1 MGLFANAI
9 GYLHDRGILHRRVTA
24 LASAI
29 APLLPKSA
37 RVLDVGCGDGLLAQA
52 LLDMRP
58 DLRIE
63 GVDVLVRAGTP
74 ILVREFDGWQLPFE
88 DGEFDV
94 AMAIDVFHHAVDA
107 PALMGEMKRVAKRS
121 LVIKDHF
128 LHGLPSRLILR
139 AMDWVG
145 NSRYGVRL
153 PFNYWSEAEW
163 SRAWDRCGIRPVSIL
178 RHLHLY
184 PFPLSL
190 IFETDLHF
198 LAALEPMRGD
208 AGRRPASPAA
218 VAAERAG

>member
-1 MGLFANAI
+1 
-9 GYLHDRGILHRRVTA
+9 

-37 RVLDVGCGDGLLAQA
+37 RVLDVGCGDGLLDQA

-74 ILVREFDGWQLPFE
+74 IPVREFDGWQLPFG
-88 DGEFDV
+88 DGEYDV
-94 AMAIDVFHHAVDA
+94 AMAVDVFHHAADA
-107 PALMGEMKRVAKRS
+107 EALMGEMKRVTRGP
-121 LVIKDHF
+121 LVIKDHL
-128 LHGLPSRLILR
+128 LHGLPSELILR
-139 AMDWVG
+139 VMDWVG

-153 PFNYWSEAEW
+153 PFSYWSEAEW
-163 SRAWDRCGIRPVSIL
+163 RSAWDRCGIRPVSML

-190 IFETDLHF
+190 IFERDMHF
-198 LAALEPMRGD
+198 IVTLAPMTR
-208 AGRRPASPAA
+208 
-218 VAAERAG
+218 VAADGAR

>member
-1 MGLFANAI
+1 MGLFANAV

-29 APLLPKSA
+29 APLLPESA
-37 RVLDVGCGDGLLAQA
+37 RVLDVGCGDGLLDQA
-52 LLDMRP
+52 LLEVRP

-63 GVDVLVRAGTP
+63 GVDVLVRPHTP
-74 ILVREFDGWQLPFE
+74 IRVREFDGSHLPFAA
-88 DGEFDV
+88 GEFDV

-107 PALMGEMKRVAKRS
+107 KALMQEMKRVARGS
-121 LVIKDHF
+121 LVIKDHL
-128 LHGLPSRLILR
+128 LHGLPSELILR

-145 NSRYGVRL
+145 NSRHGVRL
-153 PFNYWSEAEW
+153 PFSYWSEAEW
-163 SRAWDRCGIRPVSIL
+163 RSAWDQCGIRPVSIL

-198 LAALEPMRGD
+198 IAMLEPTPRLAAED
-208 AGRRPASPAA
+208 GR
-218 VAAERAG
+218 

>member
-1 MGLFANAI
+1 MGLLANAA

-37 RVLDVGCGDGLLAQA
+37 RVLDVGGGDGLLDQA
-52 LLDMRP
+52 LLDVRP

-63 GVDVLVRAGTP
+63 GVDVLVRPHTP
-74 ILVREFDGWQLPFE
+74 IPIRVFDGSHLPFAE
-88 DGEFDV
+88 EEYDV
-94 AMAIDVFHHAVDA
+94 AIAIDVFHHADDA
-107 PALMGEMKRVAKRS
+107 EALMGEMKRVARGS
-121 LVIKDHF
+121 LVIKDHL
-128 LHGLPSRLILR
+128 LHGLPSELILR

-145 NSRYGVRL
+145 NSRHGVQL

-163 SRAWDRCGIRPVSIL
+163 RSAWDRCGIRPVTIL
-178 RHLHLY
+178 RHLRLY

-198 LAALEPMRGD
+198 VAMLEPMPRL
-208 AGRRPASPAA
+208 
-218 VAAERAG
+218 AAEDSG

>member
-1 MGLFANAI
+1 VGLFESAV
-9 GYLHDRGILHRRVTA
+9 GYLHDRGILHRRVRA

-52 LLDMRP
+52 LLERRQ

-74 ILVREFDGWQLPFE
+74 IKVREFDGRQLPFP
-88 DGEFDV
+88 DGDFDV
-94 AMAIDVFHHAVDA
+94 AMAIDVFHHAADPA
-107 PALMGEMKRVAKRS
+107 ALMGEMKRVAGRS

-128 LHGLPSRLILR
+128 LHGLPSGLILR

-153 PFNYWSEAEW
+153 PFSYWSEAEW
-163 SRAWDRCGIRPVSIL
+163 SSAWDRCGVRPVTIL

-184 PFPLSL
+184 PFLLSL
-190 IFETDLHF
+190 IFERDMHF
-198 LAALEPMRGD
+198 IAMLEPMKEV
-208 AGRRPASPAA
+208 A
-218 VAAERAG
+218 VNRAG